1 MLNYI
6 IKNKLIYLLKI
17 SFLGVLLFVS
27 NNILLANEIYLIRE
41 NKIYTSHSDLLKARE
56 ESKKIAFDLAFRK
69 LLERIIPIKDQKVIY
84 DIQENDLN
92 KYVSDFTIR
101 KEDYFDKDYNAL
113 IDVNFNPKKI
123 NALLNKY
130 GINLSST
137 VSEEFL
143 VLPIYYNLNTYF
155 FWEKN
160 NKWYAKL
167 REKYKNDGL
176 LKLYFPDLGLLNKF
190 IISSKEALD
199 SETEKFEAILKKYN
213 KNSAI
218 VIFFEERYDFEFEN
232 FIGKIKLKIFTEGE
246 FVELKLR
253 NKKLINN
260 ISSKSEIDLISKLS
274 LLELDNWW
282 KNKIT
287 VSYKDKEEL
296 NNYLI
301 DLKFENLGESIKI
314 QKLLENNPFVIQL
327 TPKRISKNN
336 IIYQLSSYG
345 SLKKLR
351 LALKS
356 NKLELRESEDKST
369 YQLFRLN

>member
-1 MLNYI
+1 M
-6 IKNKLIYLLKI
+6 IYFLKI
-17 SFLGVLLFVS
+17 SFLGVLFFIS
-27 NNILLANEIYLIRE
+27 NNFLLANEIYLIRE
-41 NKIYTSHSDLLKARE
+41 NKVYTSHSDLLKARE

-69 LLERIIPIKDQKVIY
+69 LLEKIIPIKDQKVIY

-92 KYVSDFTIR
+92 LFVSDFTIR
-101 KEDYFDKDYNAL
+101 KEDYYDKDYNAL
-113 IDVNFNPKKI
+113 IDVNFNPQKI
-123 NALLNKY
+123 NTLLNKY

-143 VLPIYYNLNTYF
+143 VLPIYYNLNTYY

-160 NKWYAKL
+160 NQWYTKL

-199 SETEKFEAILKKYN
+199 SEIENFEAILAKYN
-213 KNSAI
+213 KSSAI

-246 FVELKLR
+246 FIELKLK
-253 NKKLINN
+253 NKNLINN

-287 VSYKDKEEL
+287 VSYKDKQEL

-301 DLKFENLGESIKI
+301 NLNVENLGESIRI

-327 TPKRISKNN
+327 IPKRISKNN
-336 IIYQLSSYG
+336 ITYQLSSYG

-356 NKLELRESEDKST
+356 NKLELREVENTSI

>member
-1 MLNYI
+1 M
-6 IKNKLIYLLKI
+6 IYFFKI
-17 SFLGVLLFVS
+17 FFLGVLLFVS
-27 NNILLANEIYLIRE
+27 NKFLLANEIYLITE
-41 NKIYTSHSDLLKARE
+41 NKVYTSHSDLLKARE

-69 LLERIIPIKDQKVIY
+69 LLKKIIPIKDQEVIF

-92 KYVSDFTIR
+92 SYISDFTIR

-113 IDVNFNPKKI
+113 IDVNFNPEKI
-123 NALLNKY
+123 NALLSKY
-130 GINLSST
+130 DINLSST
-137 VSEEFL
+137 ISEEFL

-160 NKWYAKL
+160 NQWYAKL
-167 REKYKNDGL
+167 REKYKSNGL

-190 IISSKEALD
+190 IISSQEALD
-199 SETEKFEAILKKYN
+199 SDIEKFDAILEKYN

-246 FVELKLR
+246 FVELKLK
-253 NKKLINN
+253 NKNLINN
-260 ISSKSEIDLISKLS
+260 ISNKSEIDLISELS
-274 LLELDNWW
+274 LTELDNWW

-301 DLKFENLGESIKI
+301 NLQFENLEESIKI
-314 QKLLENNPFVIQL
+314 QNLLEKNPFVIQL
-327 TPKRISKNN
+327 IPKNISKNN
-336 IIYQLSSYG
+336 ITYQLSSYG
-345 SLKKLR
+345 SLKKLK

-356 NKLELRESEDKST
+356 NKLELRESGNKST